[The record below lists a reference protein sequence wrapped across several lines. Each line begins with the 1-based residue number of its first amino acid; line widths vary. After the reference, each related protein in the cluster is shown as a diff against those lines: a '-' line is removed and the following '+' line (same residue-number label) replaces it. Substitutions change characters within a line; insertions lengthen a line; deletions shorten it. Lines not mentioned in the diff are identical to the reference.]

1 MSVLEQ
7 RGVFWWHDEAI
18 AEGLLAPD
26 AHAVGLLRVEDS
38 GRAVLELDGYLSN
51 PHGPMAA
58 MTREPVTRCIQGLLK
73 GGGDRVLLCDLNR
86 NGGQFS
92 TNGISFE
99 RFSAAHCLI
108 SRSAFVSGAN
118 APLFDT
124 LTIPLRGLE
133 DWFRLGVIKVEDA
146 PGTISVSYRTRD
158 DISYPGDDGILSL
171 IFDIEVDAAEML
183 GTHAYSLKQTAYAK
197 LSLKLANTLSDLAL
211 QFRMFED
218 LLKLLAGSDY
228 EMHWPSLDLP
238 DGSRCRWYFQR
249 MRNNEAVE
257 APSHYNISGASRHL
271 RRDLVALER
280 DARRIWSGILP
291 LSRSAARHSNVY

>member
-26 AHAVGLLRVEDS
+26 AHAVGLLRVEDN

-108 SRSAFVSGAN
+108 SRSASSCWP
-118 APLFDT
+118 APIKRWIGRLST
-124 LTIPLRGLE
+124 
-133 DWFRLGVIKVEDA
+133 FR
-146 PGTISVSYRTRD
+146 
-158 DISYPGDDGILSL
+158 
-171 IFDIEVDAAEML
+171 
-183 GTHAYSLKQTAYAK
+183 TA
-197 LSLKLANTLSDLAL
+197 
-211 QFRMFED
+211 
-218 LLKLLAGSDY
+218 
-228 EMHWPSLDLP
+228 
-238 DGSRCRWYFQR
+238 
-249 MRNNEAVE
+249 
-257 APSHYNISGASRHL
+257 
-271 RRDLVALER
+271 R
-280 DARRIWSGILP
+280 DAGGIF
-291 LSRSAARHSNVY
+291 SA